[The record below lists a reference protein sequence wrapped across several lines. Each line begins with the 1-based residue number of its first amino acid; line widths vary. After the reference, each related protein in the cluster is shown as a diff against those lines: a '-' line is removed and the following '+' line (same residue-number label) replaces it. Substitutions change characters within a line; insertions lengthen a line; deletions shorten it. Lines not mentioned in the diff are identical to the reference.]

1 MRITDEIAKANE
13 DRIRRIVREEIARAF
28 GALGREAE
36 SQDMPYETGEI
47 EAAALRALK
56 NTAEGTVTRLTC
68 DHPSYG
74 SWYNGRDPRCSRCG
88 EPEPQPVN
96 PFETEEDSRG

>member
-13 DRIRRIVREEIARAF
+13 GRIRRIVREEIARAF

-56 NTAEGTVTRLTC
+56 HTAEGTVTRLTC
-68 DHPSYG
+68 GHEAYSSYYG
-74 SWYNGRDPRCSRCG
+74 APRCDRCG

-96 PFETEEDSRG
+96 PFETEESSRG